1 MGLGQAWK
9 QDKDGLLPRIS
20 DLFLTQTCLK
30 RGIAADELVSG
41 SWSHRCFCGTCHAC
55 RVPRGALVCWCQHTP
70 CPVARRSGVLSC
82 GVLGWVGQ
90 QFPEAPGQLP
100 LVKDLGVQ
108 VHPARGVQTPQT
120 LPRR

>member
-1 MGLGQAWK
+1 MAPGVTGVSVGHAMPAGCHEVLWCAGVNTPPAP
-9 QDKDGLLPRIS
+9 LL
-20 DLFLTQTCLK
+20 
-30 RGIAADELVSG
+30 
-41 SWSHRCFCGTCHAC
+41 
-55 RVPRGALVCWCQHTP
+55 
-70 CPVARRSGVLSC
+70 VARRSGVLSC
-82 GVLGWVGQ
+82 VLGWVGQ